1 MHLFKNKN
9 ISIIF
14 KLTPV
19 HGQNNFAKEEEK
31 VYIILNNY
39 TVLLIRIHTHEQIW
53 IQKMWENKKIKN
65 SIFLPG
71 CLHR

>member
-1 MHLFKNKN
+1 MHLFENKN

-14 KLTPV
+14 KLTPI

-39 TVLLIRIHTHEQIW
+39 TALLIRIHTHEQI
-53 IQKMWENKKIKN
+53 
-65 SIFLPG
+65 
-71 CLHR
+71 